1 LESGIRHEVF
11 PHLSNRA
18 LDKAG
23 RQADRWIFV
32 GLLGLLIWAP
42 LPLGSHRA
50 WAWSLLEVWTFA
62 LGVWWTL
69 LYLRG
74 RVELNPVFRN
84 ARPFFWLFA
93 GWLLL
98 QLLQLLP
105 LPTAVVGWLSP
116 RALELYTLAHL
127 GTPPAWLPLSVDR
140 FAGVDFLLK
149 SLAYLTL
156 FALSLLLVRTG
167 KRLRITLMTVV
178 LGGVFQALYGGME
191 ALQTQEVARGTFV
204 NRNHLAGWL
213 EIALGLGLGLLMGGL
228 QEGEAVTWRARLRN
242 LFQWM
247 LSSRMRLR
255 VLLALLVVGLVLTR
269 SRMGNAAFFSSL
281 LIVGGVWLLA
291 RRGRSLRSAA
301 ILLASILIIDIYI
314 LGHLFGLEEVVERLR
329 ETDAATENRDEVNRD
344 TLYYLRNNPLL
355 GSGGGT
361 FYSNYP
367 QFRGADVGGSYVL
380 YAHNDYLQVAAET
393 GIPGLLL
400 CAAMVLLSLR
410 QALYAIFRRHRPLL
424 RGVGF
429 GSLMGMVSILIH
441 STVDFNLQIPA
452 NAMLF
457 TLLLATAWIA
467 AHHPQQPRGR
477 ASHMASPQGS
487 LYWRRPGIEELTPR
501 NPEEEEAWRR
511 WEEEGQAPPW
521 GNEFDHDERKPP

>member
-1 LESGIRHEVF
+1 MNDKTRDGKARH
-11 PHLSNRA
+11 
-18 LDKAG
+18 G
-23 RQADRWIFV
+23 DRWIFA

-42 LPLGSHRA
+42 LPLGSNRA
-50 WAWSLLEVWTFA
+50 WAWGLLEVWVFA
-62 LGVWWTL
+62 LGAWWLL

-74 RVELNPVFRN
+74 RLEPTPVFRA

-98 QLLQLLP
+98 QALQLLP
-105 LPTAVVGWLSP
+105 LPAALVGWLSP
-116 RALELYTLAHL
+116 RALELHTLAHL
-127 GTPPAWLPLSVDR
+127 GDTPAWLTLSVDR

-149 SLAYLTL
+149 SLAYLTFFCL
-156 FALSLLLVRTG
+156 ALLLVRSG
-167 KRLRITLMTVV
+167 KRIRLTLMTVV

-191 ALQTQEVARGTFV
+191 ALQTLEVARGTFV

-213 EIALGLGLGLLMGGL
+213 EISLGLGLGLLMGGL
-228 QEGEAVTWRARLRN
+228 QETEAVTWRARLRN
-242 LFQWM
+242 LLQWL
-247 LSSRMRLR
+247 LSSKMQLR
-255 VLLALLVVGLVLTR
+255 VLLALMVVGLVLTR
-269 SRMGNAAFFSSL
+269 SRMGNAAFFSAL
-281 LIVGGVWLLA
+281 LIAGAIWLLA

-314 LGHLFGLEEVVERLR
+314 LGHLFGLDEVVERLK

-344 TLYYLRNNPLL
+344 TLHYLRNHPLL

-367 QFRGADVGGSYVL
+367 EFRGDDVGGSYVL
-380 YAHNDYLQVAAET
+380 YAHNDYLQVAVET

-400 CAAMVLLSLR
+400 CAGMVLLSLR
-410 QALYAIFRRHRPLL
+410 QALAAIFSRRRPLL

-467 AHHPQQPRGR
+467 AHHPHHADARPQRMAAPLGPLRWQQPDISELVPRDLKNAGAEADAWR
-477 ASHMASPQGS
+477 LWEQQASNDTWPPSSP
-487 LYWRRPGIEELTPR
+487 
-501 NPEEEEAWRR
+501 PEE
-511 WEEEGQAPPW
+511 P
-521 GNEFDHDERKPP
+521 HRK